1 MAQGYRP
8 QLDGLRAIAIGL
20 VGIEHFGGPW
30 VRTHFPIGAGALGVQ
45 LFFVLSGFLITR
57 NLLFRLEQAPA
68 DEVIRRFY
76 IGRAVRL
83 MPAYYLTLLVLFV
96 LGVPEVHNFIFWHLT
111 YTSNYLAASGG
122 PLLVFWS
129 LAVEEQFYLLLP
141 MLVLLSGRN
150 AVRVAIFFIGTG
162 FLLRMLVLSTS
173 INPFAFELSI
183 FGKFEILGLGVLVGA
198 LSYAASRRG
207 RPLRA
212 GAGWWWAGL
221 ICLAFQCV
229 VWYVAGNGILR
240 HLTFNLTV
248 GILFAWLVVEADAG
262 RPGMLGWFSG
272 FRFVR
277 FVGKISYGIYLTH
290 VFFLKI
296 FQSSA
301 VVERFGT
308 VPLWAQGLMAIV
320 LSLCVPTV
328 SWFLMESPLL
338 KLKERLLDG
347 PDTIAARVTAHDS
360 TRAVDA
366 VARRWRWL
374 SASVC
379 DPYRPE
385 LHYMRGPGPK
395 WREKHGRGAGW

>member
-30 VRTHFPIGAGALGVQ
+30 VRAHFPIGAGALGVQ

-68 DEVIRRFY
+68 GEVLRRFY

-83 MPAYYLTLLVLFV
+83 MPAYYLTLLVLFM
-96 LGVPEVHNFIFWHLT
+96 LSVPDVHDFFLWHLT
-111 YTSNYLAASGG
+111 YTSNYLAATGG

-129 LAVEEQFYLLLP
+129 LAVEEQFYMLLP
-141 MLVLLSGRN
+141 MLILLSGRN
-150 AVRVAIFFIGTG
+150 AMRVAVFFVCTG
-162 FLLRMLVLSTS
+162 FLLRILVLAT
-173 INPFAFELSI
+173 PVDRFAFELSI
-183 FGKFEILGLGVLVGA
+183 FGKFEILGVGVLIGA
-198 LSYAASRRG
+198 LSYAASREG
-207 RPLRA
+207 RRLRA
-212 GAGWWWAGL
+212 GPDWWWAGL
-221 ICLAFQCV
+221 MCLAFQCV
-229 VWYVAGNGILR
+229 AWYVAGNGVLR

-248 GILFAWLVVEADAG
+248 GIFFAWLVVKADAEL
-262 RPGMLGWFSG
+262 PGTLAWFSG

-277 FVGKISYGIYLTH
+277 FVGKISYSIYLTH

-308 VPLWAQGLMAIV
+308 IPPWAQALIAIV

-338 KLKERLLDG
+338 KLKERVLEG
-347 PDTIAARVTAHDS
+347 R
-360 TRAVDA
+360 DA
-366 VARRWRWL
+366 VVVRVPPPDKTSQAP
-374 SASVC
+374 SGV
-379 DPYRPE
+379 
-385 LHYMRGPGPK
+385 G
-395 WREKHGRGAGW
+395 

>member
-20 VGIEHFGGPW
+20 VGVEHFGGPW

-68 DEVIRRFY
+68 GEVIRRFY

-96 LGVPEVHNFIFWHLT
+96 LGVPEVHDFILWHLT

-141 MLVLLSGRN
+141 MLVLLSGRD
-150 AVRVAIFFIGTG
+150 AVRVAVFLIGTG
-162 FLLRMLVLSTS
+162 FLLRTLVLATP
-173 INPFAFELSI
+173 IDRFAFELSI
-183 FGKFEILGLGVLVGA
+183 FGKFEILGFGVLIGA
-198 LSYAASRRG
+198 LSYAASREG
-207 RPLRA
+207 RRLRA
-212 GAGWWWAGL
+212 GLDWWCAGL
-221 ICLAFQCV
+221 ACLAFQCV
-229 VWYVAGNGILR
+229 ASYVAGNGILR

-248 GILFAWLVVEADAG
+248 GIFFARLVVDADAEL
-262 RPGMLGWFSG
+262 PGLLAWFSS

-308 VPLWAQGLMAIV
+308 IPLWAQGLIAIV
-320 LSLCVPTV
+320 LSLCVPTI

-338 KLKERLLDG
+338 RLKERVLEGRD
-347 PDTIAARVTAHDS
+347 AARLEYGQSGRQSRRQGQPAGI
-360 TRAVDA
+360 AVKAQSD
-366 VARRWRWL
+366 VGR
-374 SASVC
+374 
-379 DPYRPE
+379 E
-385 LHYMRGPGPK
+385 L
-395 WREKHGRGAGW
+395 

>member
-30 VRTHFPIGAGALGVQ
+30 VRTHFPIGAGALGVH

-68 DEVIRRFY
+68 GVVIRRFY
-76 IGRAVRL
+76 IGRAARL

-96 LGVPEVHNFIFWHLT
+96 LGVPEVHDFILWHLT
-111 YTSNYLAASGG
+111 YTSNYLAATGG

-141 MLVLLSGRN
+141 MLVLLSGRDGM
-150 AVRVAIFFIGTG
+150 RVAVFLIGTG
-162 FLLRMLVLSTS
+162 LLLRTLVLATP
-173 INPFAFELSI
+173 IDRFAFELSI
-183 FGKFEILGLGVLVGA
+183 FGKFEILGFGVLIGA
-198 LSYAASRRG
+198 LSYTASRGG
-207 RPLRA
+207 RRLRA
-212 GAGWWWAGL
+212 GPGWCWAGL
-221 ICLAFQCV
+221 ACLAFQCV
-229 VWYVAGNGILR
+229 AWYVAGNGILR

-248 GILFAWLVVEADAG
+248 GIFFAWLVVQADAEL
-262 RPGMLGWFSG
+262 PGLLAWFSG

-277 FVGKISYGIYLTH
+277 FIGKISYGIYLTH
-290 VFFLKI
+290 VFFLNI

-308 VPLWAQGLMAIV
+308 IPLWAQGLIGIV
-320 LSLCVPTV
+320 LSLCVPTI

-338 KLKERLLDG
+338 KLKERVLNGRD
-347 PDTIAARVTAHDS
+347 PVAVQVMPHDI
-360 TRAVDA
+360 TLQAPA
-366 VARRWRWL
+366 TPARR
-374 SASVC
+374 SVLVLP
-379 DPYRPE
+379 DAN
-385 LHYMRGPGPK
+385 H
-395 WREKHGRGAGW
+395 